1 MFKKTVTIDQFSM
14 PAACWHSLQ
23 SGGTLLQSKAKIR
36 GFIYGR
42 GGDHSRRVTS
52 SKFSW
57 SKMLL
62 LLCREEDLL
71 PFHTG

>member
-1 MFKKTVTIDQFSM
+1 MFKKTVPIDQFSM

-57 SKMLL
+57 SKTLL

-71 PFHTG
+71 PIHTG